1 MSGYIVESCIE
12 RNISEQISGKYQD
25 DLAIP
30 NLVAYITRAD
40 KAKSG
45 MIGGVGIDPNHIAD
59 SMVRVSNAFHKNSRI
74 RLHHFIVSFT
84 RWECTDPGV
93 LYCIGM
99 EISRRIGQE
108 YQITFALHED
118 TDYPHS
124 TSIYGG
130 MRWCPCYG
138 SSEGPEASE
147 YLETQEWIRFA
158 WWLPLDVNRGDCRIR
173 GRYRSMAAIWL
184 G

>member
-1 MSGYIVESCIE
+1 MAIYKKVAKA
-12 RNISEQISGKYQD
+12 GKYQD

-30 NLVAYITRAD
+30 NLIAYITRAD

-59 SMVRVSNAFHKNSRI
+59 SMIRVSNAFNKNSRI

-84 RWECTDPGV
+84 HWECADPGI

-108 YQITFALHED
+108 YQIAFALHED
-118 TDYPHS
+118 TDYPHLHFVFNAVS
-124 TSIYGG
+124 FVDGH
-130 MRWCPCYG
+130 
-138 SSEGPEASE
+138 
-147 YLETQEWIRFA
+147 
-158 WWLPLDVNRGDCRIR
+158 
-173 GRYRSMAAIWL
+173 RYRGGKKEYAEL
-184 G
+184 

>member
-1 MSGYIVESCIE
+1 MAIYKKVAKA
-12 RNISEQISGKYQD
+12 GKYQD

-45 MIGGVGIDPNHIAD
+45 MIGGVGIAPNHIAD
-59 SMVRVSNAFHKNSRI
+59 SMVMVSNAFNKNSRI

-84 RWECTDPGV
+84 RWECADPGV

-108 YQITFALHED
+108 YQIAFALHED
-118 TDYPHS
+118 TGYPHLHFVFNAVS
-124 TSIYGG
+124 FIDGHRYRGG
-130 MRWCPCYG
+130 KK
-138 SSEGPEASE
+138 E
-147 YLETQEWIRFA
+147 YAELYHLVRGVIR
-158 WWLPLDVNRGDCRIR
+158 GYRIR
-173 GRYRSMAAIWL
+173 ELIPVDYRE
-184 G
+184 GDGEE